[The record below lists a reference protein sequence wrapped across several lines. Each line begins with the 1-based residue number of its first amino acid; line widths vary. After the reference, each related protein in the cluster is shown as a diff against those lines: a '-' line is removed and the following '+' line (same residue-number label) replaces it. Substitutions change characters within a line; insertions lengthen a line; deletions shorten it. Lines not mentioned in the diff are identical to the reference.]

1 MAEIDCSRVNE
12 LIREI
17 NQTDLEIANTLR
29 EMERLGFGTAKT
41 LRLMRRVYA
50 FAVKLD
56 ALVPGIWGAL
66 YEFVRCNDAKLAE
79 LTVAQMKQLLEVL
92 QAHAELLIESLG
104 TADPNETPEQK
115 AAREQHLKEARDW
128 LQAINGELAN
138 WLDTRGKEATIAA
151 LVALKRA
158 VKAAAPYIVDALIDT
173 FGDDI
178 LVAIATKSL
187 SRKDFIKS
195 VAKSVVKFALGKAAS
210 QVVNPF
216 INVALTG
223 WELLVEI
230 AGGQQVADLQAYV
243 DGLLVQLVLLLAR
256 CGYGWVQTNDP
267 KKGPPGFYV
276 PNNEKYNGAT
286 VTAKAFVRCAKIVDA
301 KPQWQP
307 PCPVRIDDGRPAG
320 TASISVALDRD
331 NRDPRTGRWNITAAL
346 VPQTVA
352 NAPCLNGAK
361 YCYTYFQITFTFPDG
376 SKTTTLLIVG
386 VKSF

>member
-1 MAEIDCSRVNE
+1 M
-12 LIREI
+12 
-17 NQTDLEIANTLR
+17 
-29 EMERLGFGTAKT
+29 
-41 LRLMRRVYA
+41 
-50 FAVKLD
+50 
-56 ALVPGIWGAL
+56 
-66 YEFVRCNDAKLAE
+66 
-79 LTVAQMKQLLEVL
+79 
-92 QAHAELLIESLG
+92 
-104 TADPNETPEQK
+104 
-115 AAREQHLKEARDW
+115 
-128 LQAINGELAN
+128 
-138 WLDTRGKEATIAA
+138 
-151 LVALKRA
+151 
-158 VKAAAPYIVDALIDT
+158 IDT

-286 VTAKAFVRCAKIVDA
+286 VTAKAFVRCAKIVDG

-307 PCPVRIDDGRPAG
+307 PCPVRIDNGRPAG
-320 TASISVALDRD
+320 TASISVRSIATTATRGAGAGTS
-331 NRDPRTGRWNITAAL
+331 RRRSCRRRWRTRRA
-346 VPQTVA
+346 
-352 NAPCLNGAK
+352 
-361 YCYTYFQITFTFPDG
+361 
-376 SKTTTLLIVG
+376 
-386 VKSF
+386 